1 MLRESLGSIINIF
14 VIALIICLYGYISI
28 LKKDLKSCNFENQNL
43 RLTFE
48 MLQRESTK
56 KETEYKKNYDSA
68 VVSLNNIKDKMQK
81 INAKDIGSRCQDSI
95 NWLKQQAIR
104 EGE

>member
-1 MLRESLGSIINIF
+1 
-14 VIALIICLYGYISI
+14 
-28 LKKDLKSCNFENQNL
+28 
-43 RLTFE
+43 

-81 INAKDIGSRCQDSI
+81 INAEDIGSSCQDSI